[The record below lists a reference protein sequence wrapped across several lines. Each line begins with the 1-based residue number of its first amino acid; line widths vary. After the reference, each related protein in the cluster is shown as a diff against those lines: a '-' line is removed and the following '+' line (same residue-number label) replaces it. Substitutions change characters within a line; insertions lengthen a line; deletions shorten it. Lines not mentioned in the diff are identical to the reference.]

1 MTMNRY
7 YDEKWSWIEGS
18 HFMRTQ
24 LLDLLNDADLAFNP
38 GGDAMTLGA
47 LCHEMGDVE
56 HSYVQSLK
64 TFQQDWSYRNPD
76 PEVERS
82 VARLKEWFQQ
92 MDGELQPLVAGF
104 TDDDLRKSVN
114 RGADSSLPV
123 DFQLDAY
130 LQAILIFFGKANVY
144 LRIMRRPIPDL
155 MRQYIG

>member
-1 MTMNRY
+1 MNRY

-24 LLDLLNDADLAFNP
+24 LLDLLSDADLAFSP

-47 LCHEMGDVE
+47 LCREMGDVE

-76 PEVERS
+76 PEVERD

-92 MDGELQPLVAGF
+92 LDGELQALVAGLS
-104 TDDDLRKSVN
+104 DDDLRKSVS

-130 LQAILIFFGKANVY
+130 LQAILIFFGKATVY

>member
-24 LLDLLNDADLAFNP
+24 LLDLLSDADLAFNP

-47 LCHEMGDVE
+47 LCREMGDVE
-56 HSYVQSLK
+56 QSYVQSLK

-76 PEVERS
+76 PEMESS

-92 MDGELQPLVAGF
+92 MDGELQALVAGF
-104 TDDDLRKSVN
+104 SDDDLRKSVC

-130 LQAILIFFGKANVY
+130 LQAILIFFGKATVY
-144 LRIMRRPIPDL
+144 LRMMRRPIPDL